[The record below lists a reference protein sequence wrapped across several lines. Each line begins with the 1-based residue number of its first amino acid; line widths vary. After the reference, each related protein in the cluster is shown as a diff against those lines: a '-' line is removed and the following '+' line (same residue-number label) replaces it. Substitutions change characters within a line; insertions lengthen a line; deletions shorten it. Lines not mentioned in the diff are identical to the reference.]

1 MRVTRIATAFA
12 LWSAIASSGTWWR
25 LRAEIGSRA
34 SERACTQIIE
44 RGNRERVETLINA
57 YKSRADAYFAGGDYE
72 RAIADLSVAIRLS
85 PQDLDAY
92 IRRGLAYEAKAD
104 HPDAISDFSAAIRLK
119 PEYATPYT
127 MRGGAYEKA
136 GDKTAAV
143 ADFRSAL
150 AIDHSLRTVEDAIRR
165 LGATP

>member
-1 MRVTRIATAFA
+1 MRVTRIATALA
-12 LWSAIASSGTWWR
+12 LWSATASADPGGDCAQR
-25 LRAEIGSRA
+25 LDLERAES
-34 SERACTQIIE
+34 ACTQIIE
-44 RGNRERVETLINA
+44 RGNRERVETLVDA

-72 RAIADLSVAIRLS
+72 RAIADLGVAIKLN
-85 PQDLDAY
+85 PQDFDAY
-92 IRRGLAYEAKAD
+92 VRRGLAYEAKAD
-104 HPDAISDFSAAIRLK
+104 HQDAISDFSAAIRLK
-119 PEYATPYT
+119 PGYATPYT